1 MKSARIKVKLITG
14 EVLTGDE
21 ISVAEAA
28 YMNNMS
34 EDVAEAEVNR
44 VLNIISKPGQLGS
57 LQMYVGG
64 VEYNLSTQYILYVMV
79 ERN

>member
-1 MKSARIKVKLITG
+1 MKSARIKVKMITG
-14 EVLTGDE
+14 EVITGDE
-21 ISVAEAA
+21 ISVAAAA

-44 VLNIISKPGQLGS
+44 VLSIVASPGQLGS
-57 LQMYVGG
+57 LQMTVGG